1 MIYQELKTTIS
12 SHIFTL
18 SDVEKYFPHE
28 RSHAIK
34 VQLSRFVQKG
44 YITRIK
50 RGIYCFDPTHIDE
63 LSLSTILYAP
73 SYVSLETALHY
84 YGIIPDIPQVVT
96 AISPSTT
103 KCIQTHW
110 GTYRYTKIKQSLFF
124 GYEYISS
131 RHSPAHIH
139 MAHPEKALLD
149 YLYIRHL
156 TSVADLRLELA
167 GFDSARYIRYK
178 QYYPQW
184 VQRIHI

>member
-1 MIYQELKTTIS
+1 MIYHDLKTTILS
-12 SHIFTL
+12 PIFTL

-63 LSLSTILYAP
+63 LGLSTILYAP
-73 SYVSLETALHY
+73 SYISLETALHY
-84 YGIIPDIPQVVT
+84 YGIIPDVPQVVT
-96 AISPSTT
+96 SVSSSTT
-103 KCIQTHW
+103 KHIQTQW
-110 GTYRYTKIKQSLFF
+110 GAYHYTKIKQSLFF

-131 RHSPAHIH
+131 PFSRTKTH
-139 MAHPEKALLD
+139 MALPGKALLD
-149 YLYIRHL
+149 YLYIRHI
-156 TSVADLRLELA
+156 TSTADLRLELA
-167 GFDSARYIRYK
+167 KFDSARYINYK

-184 VQRIHI
+184 IQRIQI